1 MELYVGGCFQGK
13 QRYVCEKKQIKK
25 EEFMDETV
33 FGHCKTEAEWVKY
46 CSQYKGINH
55 VHLLIRQLL
64 EQGINSKT
72 FLEQVIEK
80 NPDVI
85 LICDEVGYGIVPF
98 KKGRS
103 RISGSSRTNDLYGS
117 AEGKPYGTN
126 HRWNW
131 YGIKRMIGE
140 NECNYF

>member
-64 EQGINSKT
+64 EQGNK
-72 FLEQVIEK
+72 FQNFFRAGNREK
-80 NPDVI
+80 PR
-85 LICDEVGYGIVPF
+85 CYF
-98 KKGRS
+98 
-103 RISGSSRTNDLYGS
+103 DL
-117 AEGKPYGTN
+117 
-126 HRWNW
+126 
-131 YGIKRMIGE
+131 
-140 NECNYF
+140 